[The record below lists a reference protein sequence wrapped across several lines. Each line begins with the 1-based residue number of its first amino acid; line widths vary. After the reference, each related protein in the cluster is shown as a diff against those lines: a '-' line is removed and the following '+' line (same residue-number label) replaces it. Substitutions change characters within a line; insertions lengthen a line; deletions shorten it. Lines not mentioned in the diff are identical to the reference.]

1 MYLRVNKKAWH
12 KVFYLVYFIGQ
23 GKYLTGGN
31 MEKLV
36 EVASLFDTYGS
47 LLNDKQRDVI
57 NCYYNEDLS
66 LSEIAQNNNKS
77 KQAISDMI
85 QRSVDKLFEF
95 ENELSLLK
103 KKKSLKKDLSSL
115 RELIESSNK
124 EAINKI
130 DELINKI

>member
-1 MYLRVNKKAWH
+1 
-12 KVFYLVYFIGQ
+12 
-23 GKYLTGGN
+23 

-36 EVASLFDTYGS
+36 QVARLFDTYGS
-47 LLNDKQRDVI
+47 LLNEKQRDVI

-95 ENELSLLK
+95 ENDLSLIK
-103 KKKSLKKDLSSL
+103 KKDKLRDDLFSL

-124 EAINKI
+124 SCAIDMIDEMINKI
-130 DELINKI
+130 

>member
-1 MYLRVNKKAWH
+1 MCIRDS
-12 KVFYLVYFIGQ
+12 FIGQ
-23 GKYLTGGN
+23 EKYLTGEN

-36 EVASLFDTYGS
+36 QVARLFDTYGS
-47 LLNDKQRDVI
+47 LLNEKQKDVI

-95 ENELSLLK
+95 ENDLSLIK
-103 KKKSLKKDLSSL
+103 KKDKLRDDLFSL

-124 EAINKI
+124 SCAIDMIDEMINKI
-130 DELINKI
+130 

>member
-1 MYLRVNKKAWH
+1 MYYTLTFSWQGL
-12 KVFYLVYFIGQ
+12 FYLVYFMSQ
-23 GKYLTGGN
+23 EKYLTGEN

-36 EVASLFDTYGS
+36 QVAQLFDTYGS

-66 LSEIAQNNNKS
+66 LNEIAQNNNKS
-77 KQAISDMI
+77 KQAISDMV

-95 ENELSLLK
+95 ENELSLIK
-103 KKKSLKKDLSSL
+103 KKNLLREDLSLL

-124 EAINKI
+124 EAIDKI
-130 DELINKI
+130 DEMINKI

>member
-1 MYLRVNKKAWH
+1 MVNN
-12 KVFYLVYFIGQ
+12 YQIGFIGQ
-23 GKYLTGGN
+23 ENYLTGEN

-36 EVASLFDTYGS
+36 QVARLFDTYGS
-47 LLNDKQRDVI
+47 LLNEKQRDVI

-66 LSEIAQNNNKS
+66 LNEIAQNNNKS

-103 KKKSLKKDLSSL
+103 KKDDLKDNLSLL
-115 RELIESSNK
+115 RELIESSNEN
-124 EAINKI
+124 EAIKKIDQMINKI
-130 DELINKI
+130 